1 MDGHRS
7 LGRCRFRRRF
17 RLLAGD
23 IFAWFWPQLGWA
35 QGICGW
41 NACFCS
47 LINSRMSWW
56 NVRETTFRPH
66 EFAPVFDV
74 KGACPAGF
82 QMRVQG
88 LRFEGADG
96 APGSSVPSRLLMASA
111 APGPAGLPFSLMF
124 PSPLSSPGSRAGS
137 SCQVSGRPLQ
147 WMPPGGVAR
156 AMAWSRSCTLW
167 LMLRRG
173 SWRIPRRRC
182 SSGRGRL
189 CRAGSRRR
197 FG

>member
-1 MDGHRS
+1 MQRA
-7 LGRCRFRRRF
+7 LWTVTGRW
-17 RLLAGD
+17 GD
-23 IFAWFWPQLGWA
+23 VASGVVSGFWRGVFSPGFGPQLGRA

-47 LINSRMSWW
+47 LINSRVSQW
-56 NVRETTFRPH
+56 NVREAAFRPH

-74 KGACPAGF
+74 KGACLAGF

-96 APGSSVPSRLLMASA
+96 APGSSVPSRLLMGSA

-124 PSPLSSPGSRAGS
+124 PPPLSSPGGRAGS

-147 WMPPGGVAR
+147 WMPPGGV
-156 AMAWSRSCTLW
+156 
-167 LMLRRG
+167 
-173 SWRIPRRRC
+173 
-182 SSGRGRL
+182 RGRWPG
-189 CRAGSRRR
+189 AGFARC
-197 FG
+197 G